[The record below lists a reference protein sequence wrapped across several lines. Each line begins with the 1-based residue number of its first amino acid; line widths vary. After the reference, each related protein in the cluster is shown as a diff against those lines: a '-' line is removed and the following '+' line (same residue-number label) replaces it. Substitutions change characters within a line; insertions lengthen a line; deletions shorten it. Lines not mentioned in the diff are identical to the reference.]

1 MKLRSYTKM
10 DNLEQISQ
18 GEEYKIQVKVQEDEK
33 TKESK

>member
-18 GEEYKIQVKVQEDEK
+18 GEEYKIQVSKSAGRWEDRG
-33 TKESK
+33 